1 MSSNKEIVYI
11 NSILEELVLIS
22 GLSGYENNV
31 RSYLIKKLK
40 TKSLKSTTDILG
52 NLTCTLKGDDNLP
65 SVIVFAHMDQL
76 GFIVKKIEDNGFI
89 RVERLGGIPEKAL
102 ASQDIVIVNNK
113 NELIKGIIG
122 NKSHHATLQDE
133 KYTVTPIKNIYI
145 DAGFKNKRDVLKNG
159 INIGSPVTYA
169 PYYKTLSNNNV
180 CGSSIDDRAGCAVIL
195 SVAGSLSQLKNK
207 PTVHIVFSVQEE
219 FNLRGVLPVIN
230 SLKPDIAI
238 QVDLT
243 LTSDTPDMKDS
254 SDIFLGSGPCISLF
268 SFHGRGTLNGVI
280 PHPSVVEIFEK
291 AAKAKKINLQRSAAS
306 GILTDSSYVQFANK
320 GIATID
326 IGFPM
331 RYSHS
336 SREVC
341 NLNDLID
348 LKNLIITAI
357 NKIDKNFKLTR

>member
-1 MSSNKEIVYI
+1 MPSIKEI
-11 NSILEELVLIS
+11 NSISKTLEELVLIS
-22 GLSGYENNV
+22 GLSGYESNV
-31 RSYLIKKLK
+31 KEYLSKQLK
-40 TKSLKSTTDILG
+40 NKSLKYSGDVLG
-52 NLTCTLKGDDNLP
+52 NLISTIKGDEKLP
-65 SVIVFAHMDQL
+65 SVILFAHMDQL
-76 GFIVKKIEDNGFI
+76 GFVVKKIENNGFI
-89 RVERLGGIPEKAL
+89 RVERVGGIPEKAL
-102 ASQDIVIVNNK
+102 VSQDIVIVNNK

-122 NKSHHATLQDE
+122 NKSHHATQPDE
-133 KYTVTPIKNIYI
+133 KYTVTTIKNMYI

-169 PYYKTLSNNNV
+169 PFYKTLSNHNV
-180 CGSSIDDRAGCAVIL
+180 CGSSLDDRAGCAVL
-195 SVAGSLSQLKNK
+195 LNVASTLLQVKKK
-207 PTVHIVFSVQEE
+207 PTVHIVFTVQEE

-254 SDIFLGSGPCISLF
+254 SDVILGSGPCISLF

-280 PHPSVVEIFEK
+280 PHPSIVELFEK
-291 AAKAKKINLQRSAAS
+291 AAKAKKINLQRSVAS
-306 GILTDSSYVQFANK
+306 GILTDASYVQFANN
-320 GIATID
+320 GIATVD

-341 NLNDLID
+341 NLVDLID
-348 LKNLIITAI
+348 LKNLIIAAI
-357 NKIDKNFKLTR
+357 NKIDKNFKLKR

>member
-1 MSSNKEIVYI
+1 MPSKKETIAINK
-11 NSILEELVLIS
+11 ILEELVLIS
-22 GLSGYENNV
+22 GLSGYEKNV
-31 RSYLIKKLK
+31 RDYLIKQLRN
-40 TKSLKSTTDILG
+40 KSLNTNTDILG
-52 NLTCTLKGDDNLP
+52 NLICTLKGDPKLP
-65 SVIVFAHMDQL
+65 SVIIFAHMDQL

-102 ASQDIVIVNNK
+102 GSQDIVIVNNK
-113 NELIKGIIG
+113 NKLIRGVIG

-133 KYTVTPIKNIYI
+133 KYKVTPIKDIYI
-145 DAGFKNKRDVLKNG
+145 DAGFKNKKDVLNNG

-169 PYYKTLSNNNV
+169 PYYKNLYNNNV

-195 SVAGSLSQLKNK
+195 NVASSLIKIK
-207 PTVHIVFSVQEE
+207 KRPTVHVVFSVQEE

-243 LTSDTPDMKDS
+243 LTSDTPDMNNS
-254 SDIFLGSGPCISLF
+254 SDVELGAGPCISLF

-280 PHPSVVEIFEK
+280 PHPSIVEIFEK
-291 AAKAKKINLQRSAAS
+291 VAKSKKINLQRSVAS
-306 GILTDSSYVQFANK
+306 GILTDASYVQFANK
-320 GIATID
+320 GIATVD

-341 NLNDLID
+341 NLDDLIN
-348 LKNLIITAI
+348 LKNLILGV
-357 NKIDKNFKLTR
+357 IDKINNKLQLTR